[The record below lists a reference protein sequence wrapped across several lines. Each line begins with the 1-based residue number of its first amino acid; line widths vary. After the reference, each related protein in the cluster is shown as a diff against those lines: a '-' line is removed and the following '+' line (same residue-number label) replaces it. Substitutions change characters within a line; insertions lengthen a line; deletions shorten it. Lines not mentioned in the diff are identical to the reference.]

1 MAKKRAI
8 IGFKGVALAP
18 VTENSITAYDAGE
31 AQAIPFAGSMTRTPK
46 ETTQDVYYDDDL
58 YAQIRDV
65 SGDDVEVRFAEIPLE
80 TLAELGLGTYDQS
93 TGKLEADFNITGKT
107 FAFRCVADTVDRLP
121 MYFNWR
127 VFDLT
132 GIRFDNFA
140 TKGSSL
146 AVCEVIMTGVF
157 KRPQLASA
165 RPYVIRQP
173 KDDGSDQAACD
184 AWLAEAEK
192 LPQTDG

>member
-18 VTENSITAYDAGE
+18 VTENSITAYKTE
-31 AQAIPFAGSMTRTPK
+31 AAVSVQFAGSMTRTPK
-46 ETTQDVYYDDDL
+46 ETKQDIFYDDDL
-58 YAQIRDV
+58 YTQVQDV
-65 SGDDVEVRFAEIPLE
+65 TGDDVEVRFAEIPLE
-80 TLAELGLGTYDQS
+80 TLAELGLGTYDET
-93 TGKLEADFNITGKT
+93 TGQLEADFNIAGQTY
-107 FAFRCVADTVDRLP
+107 AFRCVANTVDALP

-140 TKGSSL
+140 TKGSSIT
-146 AVCEVIMTGVF
+146 VCEVIMTGVF

-165 RPYVIRQP
+165 KPYAIRQP
-173 KDDGSDQAACD
+173 KEDGSDLAACD
-184 AWLAEAEK
+184 SWLAAAET
-192 LPQTDG
+192 LPA

>member
-18 VTENSITAYDAGE
+18 VMENSITAYKTE
-31 AQAIPFAGSMTRTPK
+31 AAMSVQFAGSMTRTPK
-46 ETTQDVYYDDDL
+46 ETKQDIFYDDDL
-58 YAQIRDV
+58 YTQVQDV
-65 SGDDVEVRFAEIPLE
+65 TGDDVEVRFAEIPLE
-80 TLAELGLGTYDQS
+80 KLADLGLGTYDES
-93 TGKLEADFNITGKT
+93 TGQLEADFNIAGQTY
-107 FAFRCVADTVDRLP
+107 AFRCVANTIDGLP

-140 TKGSSL
+140 TKGSSI

-165 RPYVIRQP
+165 KPYAIRQP
-173 KDDGSDQAACD
+173 KEDGSDMAACD
-184 AWLAEAEK
+184 TWLAAAET
-192 LPQTDG
+192 LPA

>member
-18 VTENSITAYDAGE
+18 VTENSITAYVTSE
-31 AQAIPFAGSMTRTPK
+31 ATSIQYAGSMTRTPK
-46 ETTQDVYYDDDL
+46 EAVQEFYYDDDL
-58 YAQIRDV
+58 YAQVKDV
-65 SGDDVEVRFAEIPLE
+65 AGDDVEVRFAEIPLDA
-80 TLAELGLGTYDQS
+80 LAQLGLGVYDEES
-93 TGKLEADFNITGKT
+93 GTLEADFNVSGRTY
-107 FAFRCVADTVDRLP
+107 AFRCVTNTVDGLP

-146 AVCEVIMTGVF
+146 SVCEVIMTGVF
-157 KRPQLASA
+157 KRPALASA
-165 RPYVIRQP
+165 KPYAVRQP
-173 KDDGSDQAACD
+173 KDDGSDVEQCD
-184 AWLAEAEK
+184 AWIRAAEA
-192 LPQTDG
+192 LPKV

>member
-18 VTENSITAYDAGE
+18 VTENSITAYKTGA
-31 AQAIPFAGSMTRTPK
+31 AMSVQFAGSMTRTPK
-46 ETTQDVYYDDDL
+46 ETKQDIFYDDDL
-58 YAQIRDV
+58 YTQVQDV
-65 SGDDVEVRFAEIPLE
+65 TGDDVEVRFAEIPLE
-80 TLAELGLGTYDQS
+80 TLAELGLGTYDES
-93 TGKLEADFNITGKT
+93 TGQLEADFNIAGQTY
-107 FAFRCVADTVDRLP
+107 AFRCVANTVDALP

-140 TKGSSL
+140 TKGSSIT
-146 AVCEVIMTGVF
+146 VCEVIMTGVF

-165 RPYVIRQP
+165 KPYAIRQP
-173 KDDGSDQAACD
+173 KEDGSDLAACD
-184 AWLAEAEK
+184 SWLAAAET
-192 LPQTDG
+192 LPA

>member
-18 VTENSITAYDAGE
+18 VTENSITAYVTGE
-31 AQAIPFAGSMTRTPK
+31 ATSIQYAGSMTRTPK
-46 ETTQDVYYDDDL
+46 EAVQEFYYDDDL
-58 YAQIRDV
+58 YAQVKDV
-65 SGDDVEVRFAEIPLE
+65 AGDDVEVRFAEIPLDA
-80 TLAELGLGTYDQS
+80 LAQLGLGVYDEES
-93 TGKLEADFNITGKT
+93 GTLEADFNVSGRTY
-107 FAFRCVADTVDRLP
+107 AFRCVTNTVDGLP

-146 AVCEVIMTGVF
+146 SVCEVIMSGVF
-157 KRPQLASA
+157 KRPALASA
-165 RPYVIRQP
+165 KPYAIRQP
-173 KDDGSDQAACD
+173 KDDGSDLADCD
-184 AWLAEAEK
+184 AWIKAAET
-192 LPQTDG
+192 LPTSK

>member
-18 VTENSITAYDAGE
+18 VTENSITAYKTE
-31 AQAIPFAGSMTRTPK
+31 AAMSVQFAGSMTRTPK
-46 ETTQDVYYDDDL
+46 ETKQDIFYDDNLYTQIQDVT
-58 YAQIRDV
+58 
-65 SGDDVEVRFAEIPLE
+65 GDDVEVRFAEIPLE
-80 TLAELGLGTYDQS
+80 KLAELGLGTYDEA
-93 TGKLEADFNITGKT
+93 TGQLDADFNIAGQTY
-107 FAFRCVADTVDRLP
+107 AFRCVADTMDALP

-140 TKGSSL
+140 TKGSSIT
-146 AVCEVIMTGVF
+146 VCEVIMTGVF

-165 RPYVIRQP
+165 KPYAIRQP
-173 KDDGSDQAACD
+173 KDDGSDMAQCD
-184 AWLAEAEK
+184 AWLAAAET
-192 LPQTDG
+192 LPAL

>member
-18 VTENSITAYDAGE
+18 VTENSITGYTAGE
-31 AQAIPFAGSMTRTPK
+31 ANSIQFAGSMTRTPK
-46 ETTQDVYYDDDL
+46 EAQQEFYYDDDL
-58 YAQIRDV
+58 YTQVKDV
-65 SGDDVEVRFAEIPLE
+65 TGDEVEVRFAEIPLA
-80 TLAELGLGTYDQS
+80 TLASLGLGAYDEA
-93 TGKLEADFNITGKT
+93 TGTLEADFNVTGQT
-107 FAFRCVADTVDRLP
+107 YAFRCVTNTVDGLP

-146 AVCEVIMTGVF
+146 SVCEVIMSGVF
-157 KRPQLASA
+157 KRPALASA
-165 RPYVIRQP
+165 KPYAIRQP
-173 KDDGSDQAACD
+173 KEDGSDLAACD
-184 AWLAEAEK
+184 AWIRAAET
-192 LPQTDG
+192 LPKV